1 MKKIV
6 IIAIIILGIV
16 SCNKK
21 DDPTPKSSTTSNS
34 SMSTLSGTTWLLID
48 RGDNTGSYLSDPTYI
63 DQTINRSTLSYRD
76 STLTFKMN
84 GTTTSWTAAYY
95 LDSNNWLWYYYNPK
109 KQYSVFEEFGL
120 KYSIQG
126 NIMYQTNSVGEY
138 AKYLKQ

>member
-34 SMSTLSGTTWLLID
+34 SVNILSGTTWLLVD

-84 GTTTSWTAAYY
+84 GSTTSWTATYY

-120 KYSIQG
+120 QYTING